1 MRIGHEKWR
10 GRNLKKDAGGR
21 DGAEG
26 KGNYTSWKAS
36 FEEAVREDKQIEA
49 HVDKAIDD
57 LNPLKV
63 LNLFRRVTAA
73 DCELLGLD
81 PTAGRPEEFVWQYIS
96 VPPVCIRP
104 SVQQEA
110 ATCVSVFSR
119 TPFPLPLLSPVPSSH
134 LLLFSPSPD

>member
-1 MRIGHEKWR
+1 
-10 GRNLKKDAGGR
+10 LKKDAGGR

-26 KGNYTSWKAS
+26 KGNYTAWKAS
-36 FEEAVREDKQIEA
+36 FTEAIGEDKQLEA

-63 LNLFRRVTAA
+63 LTLFRKVTSA

-81 PTAGRPEEFVWQYIS
+81 PTSGRPEEFVWQYIS

-104 SVQQEA
+104 SVSQEA
-110 ATCVSVFSR
+110 AT
-119 TPFPLPLLSPVPSSH
+119 
-134 LLLFSPSPD
+134 